1 MVLVDMRIVR
11 EEFWNVGKMTLK
23 RRKKENDNACH
34 GNDEYSE
41 STYAARPEVQ
51 EFS

>member
-11 EEFWNVGKMTLK
+11 EEIRKVGKMTLK
-23 RRKKENDNACH
+23 RRKKESDDAGH

-41 STYAARPEVQ
+41 STYATRPEVQ
-51 EFS
+51 EFT